1 MERGGRKGRGERG
14 REGKGR
20 EGKGREERKRG
31 YITAETVHNIPALS
45 H

>member
-1 MERGGRKGRGERG
+1 M
-14 REGKGR
+14 EGKGR
-20 EGKGREERKRG
+20 EGEGREGERGGEGKGREERKRG